1 MEKKFKYKAG
11 VIYSH
16 ESPDGGRTVY
26 AVEVGTKNK
35 KRELVYRDE
44 ETLIEEESQIRSQY
58 VTPEAIRLCNQ
69 NKGLQKAW
77 EKYIVLLRLSGF
89 DD

>member
-1 MEKKFKYKAG
+1 
-11 VIYSH
+11 
-16 ESPDGGRTVY
+16 
-26 AVEVGTKNK
+26 
-35 KRELVYRDE
+35 LVYRDE
-44 ETLIEEESQIRSQY
+44 ESLIEEESQIRSQY

-89 DD
+89 ND

>member
-26 AVEVGTKNK
+26 AVETGTKNK
-35 KRELVYRDE
+35 KRDFKD
-44 ETLIEEESQIRSQY
+44 
-58 VTPEAIRLCNQ
+58 
-69 NKGLQKAW
+69 NK
-77 EKYIVLLRLSGF
+77 
-89 DD
+89 

>member
-58 VTPEAIRLCNQ
+58 VTPEAIKLCNQ

>member
-35 KRELVYRDE
+35 KRELVYRDK